1 MCGIINV
8 MSELSGSPP
17 ADEVGAANIT
27 FYADLWSGA
36 RLHQPRRFNTWPL
49 VESLVAKAPNR
60 LEIGP
65 GMRPRLPIAGTCF
78 VDLNETAAGALS
90 AAGGY
95 AGSARLTQLP
105 FGADSFDLVA
115 AFDILEHV
123 PDDTLALTEITRVL
137 RAGGLLLLSV
147 PLHPSRW
154 TEFDAIV
161 GHYRRY
167 LPADLTDLLAK
178 HGYRVERSALFGMQ
192 PKNTAL
198 VKFGMD
204 RIRKGSRVAMAVY
217 NWLIMPLAAIF
228 QKPLRVQQG
237 LIDTTNVDEIIL
249 VCRKRAM

>member
-1 MCGIINV
+1 

-17 ADEVGAANIT
+17 ADEVAAANIT

-36 RLHQPRRFNTWPL
+36 RLHQPHRFNTWPL
-49 VESLVAKAPNR
+49 VESLAATAPAR

-78 VDLNETAAGALS
+78 VDLNETAASALL

-95 AGSARLTQLP
+95 SGAARLTQLP
-105 FGADSFDLVA
+105 FGADKFDLVA

-123 PDDTLALTEITRVL
+123 PDDTLAVAEITRVL
-137 RAGGLLLLSV
+137 RPGGLLLLSV

-154 TEFDAIV
+154 TDFDAMV

-167 LPADLTDLLAK
+167 SPGDLTDLLAK
-178 HGYRVERSALFGMQ
+178 HGYRVESSALFGMQ

-198 VKFGMD
+198 VSFGMD

-217 NWLIMPLAAIF
+217 NWVMMPLAAMF
-228 QKPLRVQQG
+228 QRPLNVQQG

-249 VCRKRAM
+249 VCRKQEG